1 MKERTPAVPRL
12 ERRMVKCYFVN
23 GDPDAKC
30 NGYISENFTE
40 PQGNVTY
47 FEQWLL
53 LPLRFS
59 PRRKLRS
66 RIIEE
71 SRRAMSASM
80 SKSGVGAREAAVA
93 FYPALVA
100 A

>member
-1 MKERTPAVPRL
+1 MSDRI
-12 ERRMVKCYFVN
+12 ERRMVKCYFVTGEPN
-23 GDPDAKC
+23 ARC

-47 FEQWLL
+47 FEEWLL

-59 PRRKLRS
+59 PRRKLRG

-71 SRRAMSASM
+71 SRRAMSAGM
-80 SKSGVGAREAAVA
+80 SKAEPLARKIADR
-93 FYPALVA
+93 FYPQAVTA
-100 A
+100 